1 MQIQNPARGQDAT
14 HENWLPRLTCP
25 SWSSPSPGMGHAQP
39 LQQPVWVPHDP
50 LSEEFPLKSNLNLCS
65 FSLKPLLVG
74 PYRLPVMVTLA
85 YLGLLLQSTRLPTP
99 FRWARRTL
107 ELGRPLLWGSGRL
120 SGVVRIW
127 WPYRVADL
135 HSSNYFG
142 MCSRHLKSN
151 HLKCFDSFA
160 SKDIKY
166 SEEISCPQI
175 SWFAVC
181 IVGVCLR
188 VKINTQL
195 STFASFLNTWGKV
208 DMNPTHAKILPPLW
222 GFVYC

>member
-1 MQIQNPARGQDAT
+1 MRTG
-14 HENWLPRLTCP
+14 CP
-25 SWSSPSPGMGHAQP
+25 GWPVQLGLHH
-39 LQQPVWVPHDP
+39 LQEWDMHSLSRQPVRVPHDP

-74 PYRLPVMVTLA
+74 PYKLPVMVTLV
-85 YLGLLLQSTRLPTP
+85 YLCLLLQSARPSSCLPTP
-99 FRWARRTL
+99 FRWVRRTL

-135 HSSNYFG
+135 LSSNYFA

-166 SEEISCPQI
+166 SFSEEISCPQI

-195 STFASFLNTWGKV
+195 STFAPFLNTWGKV
-208 DMNPTHAKILPPLW
+208 GMNPTHAKILPPVW